1 MFLFKYLIVII
12 PVVTD
17 VIPKIYRMMCRL
29 WRLLKWLCSKLA
41 QVCRK
46 IRGGLERTT
55 VQVNQS
61 VKVNEKSE

>member
-1 MFLFKYLIVII
+1 MILFKYLAVIF
-12 PVVTD
+12 VSVTE
-17 VIPKIYRMMCRL
+17 VMPRIYRMMCRL
-29 WRLLKWLCSKLA
+29 WRLLKWLCSKVA

-46 IRGGLERTT
+46 IRGGQERTT